1 MKCFFGIQNQTKSL
15 TLSNNMS
22 QQEIQQI
29 KDQIHDLKEYL
40 YSDLCKACG
49 DAVLSLEKISQRLNE
64 LESQQNS

>member
-1 MKCFFGIQNQTKSL
+1 MKCFFGIQNQTKPL

-22 QQEIQQI
+22 QQEIQQL

-49 DAVLSLEKISQRLNE
+49 DAALSLEKISQKLNE

>member
-1 MKCFFGIQNQTKSL
+1 
-15 TLSNNMS
+15 MS
-22 QQEIQQI
+22 KEEIQQL

-49 DAVLSLEKISQRLNE
+49 DAALALDKISQRLNH

>member
-1 MKCFFGIQNQTKSL
+1 MPKT
-15 TLSNNMS
+15 
-22 QQEIQQI
+22 EIEEL

-49 DAVLSLEKISQRLNE
+49 EAALALDKINERLNK